1 MLKQSHPEQWGTSTP
16 QRRPYSP
23 LRSIPLRVWL
33 VMLVVAV
40 AGVGLLGSSTAVSAV
55 MRGYSLDKVDEEL
68 ESVLNGFTS
77 SAGAAANAAPSEG
90 AVIRRVPLDFYV
102 QVIYP
107 DGTPAGENSW
117 LQSTPDIS
125 SLNVDAGPQTLPA
138 SAESSSNQRWR
149 ATAKSQDGVV
159 VVVAKSLAREE
170 TLIGRLRAVQTI
182 ISLTVLVVIAMVAHY
197 LVYRSLKPLREVE
210 RTAGDIAE
218 GNLDRRL
225 PQWPMNTEVGQ
236 LAYALNVML
245 GRLQRSIEESRDKEE
260 QMRRFVG
267 DASHELR
274 TPLTSLRGYTE
285 LYRSGATTDIDL
297 VLGKVDAES
306 KRMSLLVEDLLALT
320 RAEGQRLNSETVD
333 LLELCLSV
341 AGTARA
347 AFPGRTVMV
356 DNKTSAVPLVVG
368 DASRLHQVLLNLL
381 TNALRHG
388 GERATATIRLTFDG
402 AQDSQVRIQVIDD
415 GVGMSP
421 DNAAHIFER
430 FYRADTSRSR
440 ASGGSGL
447 GLAITKSLVEK
458 HGGTIEVESEVG
470 VGSTFTITL
479 ERKPEPED
487 PHRDSA

>member
-1 MLKQSHPEQWGTSTP
+1 M
-16 QRRPYSP
+16 
-23 LRSIPLRVWL
+23 PLRVWL

-40 AGVGLLGSSTAVSAV
+40 AGVGLLGSSVAVSAV

-68 ESVLNGFTS
+68 ESVMRGFTEPIADS
-77 SAGAAANAAPSEG
+77 SASGLSSEG
-90 AVIRRVPLDFYV
+90 ASGTAIRRVPLDFYV

-117 LQSTPDIS
+117 LQSAPDITN
-125 SLNVDAGPQTLPA
+125 LKVDEGPQTLPA
-138 SAESSSNQRWR
+138 TEDSNSTQRWR
-149 ATAKSQDGVV
+149 ATATSKNGVV
-159 VVVAKSLAREE
+159 VVIAKSLAREE
-170 TLIGRLRAVQTI
+170 TLIGRLTAVQTI
-182 ISLTVLVVIAMVAHY
+182 ISLTVLVVLALLAHY
-197 LVYRSLKPLREVE
+197 LVYRSLTPLREVE

-245 GRLQRSIEESRDKEE
+245 SRLQRSIEESRDKEE

-285 LYRSGATTDIDL
+285 LYRSGATKDIDL

-347 AFPGRTVMV
+347 AFPERTVSV

-368 DASRLHQVLLNLL
+368 DASRLHQILLNLL

-388 GERATATIRLTFDG
+388 GEEATATIRLSFAG
-402 AQDSQVRIQVIDD
+402 QGDSQVRIQVIDD

-421 DNAAHIFER
+421 ENAAHIFER

-458 HGGTIEVESEVG
+458 HGGTISVESEEG
-470 VGSTFTITL
+470 VGSTFTIL
-479 ERKPEPED
+479 LDRKAEPVLHEED
-487 PHRDSA
+487 EEPIAD

>member
-1 MLKQSHPEQWGTSTP
+1 M
-16 QRRPYSP
+16 
-23 LRSIPLRVWL
+23 RVWL
-33 VMLVVAV
+33 VVLVVAV
-40 AGVGLLGSSTAVSAV
+40 AGVGLAGSSLAVSAV

-68 ESVLNGFTS
+68 ESVLKGLAGPGG
-77 SAGAAANAAPSEG
+77 SAATAMPPEGGA
-90 AVIRRVPLDFYV
+90 IRRVPLDFYV

-125 SLNVDAGPQTLPA
+125 GLTVDAGPQTLP
-138 SAESSSNQRWR
+138 SAEESASNQSWR
-149 ATAKSQDGVV
+149 ATAKTQDGVI

-170 TLIGRLRAVQTI
+170 TMIGRLRAVQAI
-182 ISLTVLVVIAMVAHY
+182 ISLTVLVVLAMVAHY

-320 RAEGQRLNSETVD
+320 RAEGQRLNTETVD
-333 LLELCLSV
+333 LLELSLSV

-347 AFPGRTVMV
+347 AFPGRAVSV
-356 DNKTSAVPLVVG
+356 DNRTSAVPLVVG
-368 DASRLHQVLLNLL
+368 DASRLHQALLNLI

-388 GERATATIRLTFDG
+388 GEQATATIRLSFSG
-402 AQDSQVRIQVIDD
+402 ERDSQVRIQVIDD

-421 DNAAHIFER
+421 DHAAHIFER

-458 HGGTIEVESEVG
+458 HGGTIEVESRES

-479 ERKPEPED
+479 ERKPEPQPVRRGE
-487 PHRDSA
+487 

>member
-1 MLKQSHPEQWGTSTP
+1 
-16 QRRPYSP
+16 
-23 LRSIPLRVWL
+23 
-33 VMLVVAV
+33 MLVVAV
-40 AGVGLLGSSTAVSAV
+40 AGVGLLGSSVAVSAV

-68 ESVLNGFTS
+68 ESVLNGFTGPAG
-77 SAGAAANAAPSEG
+77 SAGSATNALPSEG
-90 AVIRRVPLDFYV
+90 GAIRRVPLDFYV

-125 SLNVDAGPQTLPA
+125 NLNVDAGPQTLPA

-149 ATAKSQDGVV
+149 ATAKSQDGVI

-347 AFPGRTVMV
+347 AFPGRTVSV

-388 GERATATIRLTFDG
+388 GEEATATIRLSFG
-402 AQDSQVRIQVIDD
+402 GPHDSQVKIQVIDD

-458 HGGTIEVESEVG
+458 HGGTIEVESEEG

-479 ERKPEPED
+479 ERRGE
-487 PHRDSA
+487 

>member
-1 MLKQSHPEQWGTSTP
+1 MRWHRRQPREQWGSAGP
-16 QRRPYSP
+16 RRGVNGP
-23 LRSIPLRVWL
+23 LRAIPLRVWL

-40 AGVGLLGSSTAVSAV
+40 AGVGLLGSSVAVSAV
-55 MRGYSLDKVDEEL
+55 MRGYSLEKVDEDL
-68 ESVLNGFTS
+68 DSVLRSFTAPS
-77 SAGAAANAAPSEG
+77 SALSSDGGA
-90 AVIRRVPLDFYV
+90 IRRVPLDFYV

-117 LQSTPDIS
+117 LESFPDVS
-125 SLNVDAGPQTLPA
+125 SLTVDAGPQTVPA
-138 SAESSSNQRWR
+138 TADSASNQRWR
-149 ATAKSQDGVV
+149 AKAVNQDGVV
-159 VVVAKSLAREE
+159 VVLAKSLAKEE
-170 TLIGRLRAVQTI
+170 TQIGRLTAVQTI
-182 ISLTVLVVIAMVAHY
+182 ISLTVLVVLALVAHY
-197 LVYRSLKPLREVE
+197 LVYRSLTPLREVE

-347 AFPGRTVMV
+347 AFPNRGIAV

-368 DASRLHQVLLNLL
+368 DASRLHQILLNLL

-388 GERATATIRLTFDG
+388 GEEATATIRLSFSG
-402 AQDSQVRIQVIDD
+402 PGDSQVRIQVIDD

-421 DNAAHIFER
+421 EHAAHIFER

-458 HGGTIEVESEVG
+458 HGGTIAVESQEG

-479 ERKPEPED
+479 ERKPEPEAD
-487 PHRDSA
+487 HRDPA